1 MEETAGTLRI
11 LSQQRRLAIVTALK
25 DAAEPLTADE
35 LAREVAFRELGIYP
49 DELTESQLRKICLSF
64 HHVHLPKLVAA
75 DTVEYTPS
83 GDRIRLTD
91 GSTDVQRLVDVVF
104 QD

>member
-1 MEETAGTLRI
+1 MEETVDTLRI

-25 DAAEPLTADE
+25 EADEPLTTDE

-49 DELTESQLRKICLSF
+49 SELTESQLRKIRLSF

-75 DTVEYTPS
+75 DVVEYTPS
-83 GDRIRLTD
+83 GDTVRLTAE
-91 GSTDVQRLVDVVF
+91 STDVQRIVDVVF
-104 QD
+104 RD